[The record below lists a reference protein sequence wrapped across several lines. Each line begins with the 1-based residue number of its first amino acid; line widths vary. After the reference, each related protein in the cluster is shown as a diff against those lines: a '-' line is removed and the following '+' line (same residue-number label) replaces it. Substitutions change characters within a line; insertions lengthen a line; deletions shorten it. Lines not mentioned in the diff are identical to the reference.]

1 MASICFYFQVHQPYR
16 LKRYRIFDVGHDHEY
31 FNDRSD
37 KDINN
42 EKILHKVAKK
52 CYLPTNALLL
62 ELLKKHPE
70 FKVSFSLSGVF
81 MEQLE
86 EFSPETLKSFQ
97 KLVATGR
104 VEILDETYH
113 HSLAFLYSKEEFVR
127 QIELHRAKVK
137 KLFGITPTAFRN
149 TELIYNNELANFVE
163 GMGYKAI
170 LAEGADHL
178 LGWRSPNFLYR
189 SPGTSKIKTL
199 LKNYRLSDDIAF
211 RFSSQSWAD
220 WPLTSEKFAAWV
232 NDVNGNGNVV
242 NLFMDYETFGEH
254 QWEHTGIFDFMR
266 ALPGELL
273 KHPDNDFVT
282 VTEAAKRYPV
292 VGEFDAH
299 NFVSWADVERDLSA
313 WLSNGMQHEAMN
325 NIYALE
331 KDVLATGDKKIIED
345 WRKLQTSDHFYY
357 MCTKWFSD
365 GDVHKYFNP
374 YDTPY
379 EAFIAYNNV
388 LHDLRYRIV
397 EALDRPKT
405 KDSVKVKPVK
415 LPKPV
420 KPRAAKPAR
429 KAAGKA
435 VAKKPA
441 VKKKASAKKT
451 TKKSQ

>member
-1 MASICFYFQVHQPYR
+1 MSSICFYFQVHQPYR
-16 LKRYRIFDVGHDHEY
+16 IKRYRIFDVGQDHAY

-62 ELLKKHPE
+62 ELLRKHPE

-81 MEQLE
+81 LEQLE

-97 KLVATGR
+97 KLVDTGR

-113 HSLAFLYSKEEFVR
+113 HSLAFLYSKDEFVR
-127 QIELHRAKVK
+127 QVELHRAKVK
-137 KLFGITPTAFRN
+137 KLFGISPTAFRN
-149 TELIYNNELANFVE
+149 TELIYNNELAKFVE

-189 SPGTSKIKTL
+189 SPGTTKIKTL

-211 RFSSQSWAD
+211 RFSSQSWPE
-220 WPLTSEKFAAWV
+220 WPLTSEKFAKWV
-232 NDVNGNGNVV
+232 NEVNGNGNVI

-282 VTEAAKRYPV
+282 VTEAAKRYQV

-299 NFVSWADVERDLSA
+299 NYVSWADVERDLSA
-313 WLSNGMQHEAMN
+313 WRSNSMQEEAMH

-331 KDVLATGDKKIIED
+331 ADVLKTGDKQIIED

-388 LHDLRYRIV
+388 LHDLRLRIT
-397 EALDRPKT
+397 ESLKEKKT
-405 KDSVKVKPVK
+405 
-415 LPKPV
+415 
-420 KPRAAKPAR
+420 
-429 KAAGKA
+429 
-435 VAKKPA
+435 
-441 VKKKASAKKT
+441 VKKKAASKKVPSLKVQTVSAAPKKKAAV
-451 TKKSQ
+451 KKAPKKK